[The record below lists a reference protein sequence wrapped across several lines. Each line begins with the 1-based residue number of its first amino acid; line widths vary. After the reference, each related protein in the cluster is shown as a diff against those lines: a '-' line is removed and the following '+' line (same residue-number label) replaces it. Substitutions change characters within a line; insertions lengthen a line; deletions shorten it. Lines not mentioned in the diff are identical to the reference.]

1 MAFVSTK
8 LVPQDHLT
16 STFRKTNRIKSI
28 VIPDDAAE
36 IRYPDP
42 FFPWIPDIPC
52 IRTLH
57 AAPLYIRADTWVR
70 PYEIMIEGMGR
81 ASDS

>member
-1 MAFVSTK
+1 MSDEPAWPDHPSYLLLSTK

-42 FFPWIPDIPC
+42 FFPWIPDIRLRRIP
-52 IRTLH
+52 
-57 AAPLYIRADTWVR
+57 
-70 PYEIMIEGMGR
+70 E
-81 ASDS
+81 